1 MHSEFGPWCTPTMYG
16 WVMAFF
22 VNQEY
27 YSGLVIR
34 VFRVSP
40 GPVLQGTCL
49 CGGRR
54 PPNPL
59 VFQLFQR
66 QGSTGNR
73 HSSTDGRF
81 NPEGKKIHDCQLTH
95 SQWQLLESQGRWPD
109 RREEPFGKYP
119 AMKSGDELIKQRGAA
134 SDRGLWGS
142 KTKKK
147 YVYIYVCVCM
157 CLCIYD

>member
-1 MHSEFGPWCTPTMYG
+1 MLHSEFGPWCTPTMYG

-109 RREEPFGKYP
+109 RREEPFAAAADSQGLASSEAEKKCIQKTP
-119 AMKSGDELIKQRGAA
+119 VGACGNLSLPSFQDE
-134 SDRGLWGS
+134 GLR
-142 KTKKK
+142 
-147 YVYIYVCVCM
+147 CP
-157 CLCIYD
+157 